1 MAIGYKGDPI
11 LLLRV
16 KLLEYIDSLPTAL
29 LNHEVA
35 SSLGLIEGSRVRC
48 EYRGESRTLFVATS
62 SSISKKQ
69 IGLDSKS
76 LEVLKVSPGRLVNVS
91 YCPPPESV
99 NYIKKKL
106 QGHPLGRD
114 EILAIIRDVVDG
126 VLSDTEISGF
136 VLSQYLRG
144 MSMEEIEH
152 LTNSIV
158 ETGSKIEFN
167 RPVYDKHSIGGVPG
181 NKVSLVIVPIVAAA
195 GLLIPKTSSRAITS
209 PSGTAD
215 TMSVL
220 ANVEF
225 EPSEFRNIALK
236 VGGLIAWGGRL
247 GLAPADDIF
256 IRRCEH
262 PLGIDPQSQMIA
274 SVMAKKIAV
283 GVDYLV
289 LDIPTGRGSKVEK
302 IEDAR
307 ALASNFM
314 EVGRRF
320 GIHVVCGITYGSQ
333 PVGHAVGPALEAK
346 EALECLEGKGPISLR
361 EKSTALA
368 GVLLEMSGIAT
379 SGNGQSVAK
388 DILESGKA
396 LKKMKEIIEAQG
408 GDPHIRSQ
416 DIAIGSH
423 IISLSSPC
431 NGYVSEV
438 DNNAINDVAKAA
450 GAPFDKGA
458 GVLLHGK
465 QGYVV
470 KKGQPVLDIY
480 AEHATKLSEA
490 YAIAQRL
497 KPITVEGMLLHRI
510 PDTI

>member
-1 MAIGYKGDPI
+1 V
-11 LLLRV
+11 LLRV
-16 KLLEYIDSLPTAL
+16 KLLDHIDRLPTAL
-29 LNHEVA
+29 LNNEVA
-35 SSLGLIEGSRVRC
+35 SSLGLIEGSRVKC
-48 EYRGESRTLFVATS
+48 EYRGNSRILFVATS
-62 SSISKKQ
+62 PSIPKKQ
-69 IGLDSKS
+69 IGLDIKS
-76 LEVLKVSPGRLVNVS
+76 LKALKIGPGRLVNVY

-99 NYIKKKL
+99 NFIKKKL
-106 QGHPLGRD
+106 QGYSLGRD

-126 VLSDTEISGF
+126 VLSDTEICGF
-136 VLSQYLRG
+136 ILGQYLRG
-144 MSMEEIEH
+144 MSMEEIEY
-152 LTNSIV
+152 LTNSMV
-158 ETGSKIEFN
+158 ETGSKIDFD

-215 TMSVL
+215 TMSIL

-225 EPSEFRNIALK
+225 EPSEFKSIALK

-247 GLAPADDIF
+247 GLAPADDIL

-262 PLGIDPQSQMIA
+262 PLGIDPLSQMIA

-283 GVDYLV
+283 GTNYLV
-289 LDIPTGRGSKVEK
+289 LDIPTGRGTKVEK

-307 ALASNFM
+307 ALASSFM
-314 EVGRRF
+314 EIGRRF

-346 EALECLEGKGPISLR
+346 EALECLEGGGPISLR

-368 GVLLEMSGIAT
+368 GVLLEMSGVAT
-379 SGNGQSVAK
+379 SGNGQNVAK
-388 DILESGKA
+388 SILESGKA

-408 GDPHIRSQ
+408 GDPRIRSQ
-416 DIAIGSH
+416 DIPIGSH
-423 IISLSSPC
+423 TISLLSPC
-431 NGYVSEV
+431 DGYVSEV
-438 DNNAINDVAKAA
+438 DNNAINEVAKAA
-450 GAPFDKGA
+450 GAPYDKGA

-465 QGYVV
+465 RGYVV
-470 KKGQPVLDIY
+470 KKGQSVLDIY

-490 YAIAQRL
+490 YAMAQKL